1 MDRFLN
7 KLLCGFRQG
16 HSTQFALFRL
26 LQKWQK
32 EIANSGMIKFILM
45 DLSKAYG
52 CLPHNLMVA
61 KFEAKSWRNLIK
73 LV

>member
-7 KLLCGFRQG
+7 KLLCGFRQV

-32 EIANSGMIKFILM
+32 EIANSGMIKSILM

-61 KFEAKSWRNLIK
+61 KLQ
-73 LV
+73 

>member
-7 KLLCGFRQG
+7 KLLQG